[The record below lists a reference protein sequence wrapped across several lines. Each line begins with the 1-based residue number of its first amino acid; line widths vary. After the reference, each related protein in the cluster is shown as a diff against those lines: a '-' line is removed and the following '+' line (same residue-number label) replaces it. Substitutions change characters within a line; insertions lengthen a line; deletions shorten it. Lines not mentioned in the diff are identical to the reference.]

1 MNKERILVIEDE
13 NDQLENICFVLKQDG
28 YETIDADDGRHGL
41 EMARVYSPDLIIC
54 DINMPG
60 LNGYEIL
67 EELRKNPKTAQIPFI
82 FLTVFG
88 RSDEVD
94 MELRLGVQDY
104 ITKPFYFND
113 LLARVRRVLDEKK

>member
-104 ITKPFYFND
+104 ITKPFYFKD